1 MSWWFFGALAL
12 VALASVGGRKT
23 SAPSLL
29 RENNPPKQRESSL
42 KGTAEVTGQ
51 SLRKAYAIHH
61 QPDGRMIPLTKEQ
74 VDAKLAGTKEKVQA
88 WKRAAA
94 RAEKGAQRAFDENK
108 PNRKL
113 REELEAVHSAIT
125 LAEKDVSA
133 FLDVV
138 TFKNDSSDSMY
149 LKFTEQL
156 AELEMTL
163 WEALTTLKDV
173 EEFENEE

>member
-1 MSWWFFGALAL
+1 MA
-12 VALASVGGRKT
+12 
-23 SAPSLL
+23 
-29 RENNPPKQRESSL
+29 Q
-42 KGTAEVTGQ
+42 VTGQ
-51 SLRKAYAIHH
+51 SLKNAYAIHH
-61 QPDGRMIPLTKEQ
+61 QPDGHMIPLTKEQ
-74 VDAKLAGTKEKVQA
+74 VDAKLAGTKEKVRV
-88 WKRAAA
+88 WRRVAA

-113 REELEAVHSAIT
+113 REELEAVHDAIT
-125 LAEKDVSA
+125 LAEKDVSS

-138 TFKNDSSDSMY
+138 TFKSDSSDSMY
-149 LKFTEQL
+149 LKFTDQL

>member
-1 MSWWFFGALAL
+1 MSWWLFGALVL
-12 VALASVGGRKT
+12 VALASLGGRKT
-23 SAPSLL
+23 SAPSRI
-29 RENNPPKQRESSL
+29 REKNPLKQRDAVPTVMTQVTGLSL
-42 KGTAEVTGQ
+42 KN
-51 SLRKAYAIHH
+51 AYAIHH
-61 QPDGRMIPLTKEQ
+61 LPDGRMIPLTKEQ

-88 WKRAAA
+88 WRRVAA
-94 RAEKGAQRAFDENK
+94 RAEKGAQKAFGENK

-113 REELEAVHSAIT
+113 REELEAVHRAIT

-138 TFKNDSSDSMY
+138 TFKSDSSDSMY
-149 LKFTEQL
+149 LKFTDQL